1 MGCGGSTLK
10 ILDPRGKIVEYLK
23 EMTVQEIEDEF
34 PGYCVSEGVKQF
46 KNPKSDIPSDTVLRM
61 GKTYYLKSK
70 SGRMQTHES
79 VSNPSFFTLSQM
91 ISESTLS

>member
-1 MGCGGSTLK
+1 MGTGGSLLK
-10 ILDPRGKIVEYLK
+10 ILDPKGKIVEYYM

-46 KNPKSDIPSDTVLRM
+46 KNPKSDLPSDTVLRM

-70 SGRMQTHES
+70 SSRMRTRGC
-79 VSNPSFFTLSQM
+79 VSNTP
-91 ISESTLS
+91 